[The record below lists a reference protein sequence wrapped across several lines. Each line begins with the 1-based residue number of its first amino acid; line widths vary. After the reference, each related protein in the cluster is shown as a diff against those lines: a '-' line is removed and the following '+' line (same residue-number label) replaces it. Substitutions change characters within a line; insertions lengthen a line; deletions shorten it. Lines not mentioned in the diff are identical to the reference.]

1 MNPKYDLSLF
11 EPSDFDVKQGYVSLG
26 SYEFLLSH
34 YKDLIQE
41 RNDLLDYIASLKKS
55 CGGRKSIITKDM
67 KNEIIS
73 LANQGLTQSNIAKK
87 LSISQASV
95 SNVLKNCKVY
105 RG

>member
-1 MNPKYDLSLF
+1 MDK
-11 EPSDFDVKQGYVSLG
+11 DF
-26 SYEFLLSH
+26 FNFSH
-34 YKDLIQE
+34 E
-41 RNDLLDYIASLKKS
+41 DLLKAYEDLLKERDDLLNYISNLKKS

-67 KNEIIS
+67 KNKIIS